1 MANTFPTTKNS
12 FITGA
17 SSGLLGTVGHA
28 SAHNAYED
36 AIGTTSSTDSTSL
49 RFKTSEIT
57 GGDTGV
63 GKSATQTL
71 TNKTLTS
78 PIINTPTI
86 TSPTGITKSDVGLG
100 NVTNNAQYYAGGTDV
115 AITDGGTGASTL
127 PAGLLIGAGTS
138 AITAV
143 TAPSGTVVGTTDTQT
158 LTNKRIDPRVVSATS
173 YTTDTGT
180 SLSVATCDLFVVTAQ
195 AGALKFNN
203 PGGTPVQGQKL
214 MIRIKDDGTARAL
227 TYDTQFNASTD
238 LALPSTT
245 VLSKELYMGFIFN
258 STSTKWTLLAVLN
271 NI

>member
-1 MANTFPTTKNS
+1 MSSAFPTSKNN
-12 FITGA
+12 FVTGA
-17 SSGLLGTVGHA
+17 SSATLATASHA
-28 SAHNAYED
+28 DTHNKLED
-36 AIGTTSSTDSTSL
+36 AIGITSSTDNTSL

-57 GGDTGV
+57 GGDTAV

-78 PIINTPTI
+78 PVINT
-86 TSPTGITKSDVGLG
+86 PTGITKSDVGLG
-100 NVTNNAQYYAGGTDV
+100 NVTNNTQYYPGGGDV

-127 PAGLLIGAGTS
+127 PAGLLVGAGTS

-143 TAPSGTVVGTTDTQT
+143 TAPSGTVVGTSDTQT
-158 LTNKRIDPRVVSATS
+158 LTNKRINPRIVSATS
-173 YTTDTGT
+173 YTTNTGT
-180 SLSVATCDLFVVTAQ
+180 SLNSDNLDMFIVTAQ

-203 PGGTPVQGQKL
+203 PGGTPTQGQKFI
-214 MIRIKDDGTARAL
+214 IRIKDDGTARAL

-245 VLSKELYMGFIFN
+245 VLSKELYMGFIYN
-258 STSTKWTLLAVLN
+258 STTTKWTLLAVLN